1 MEQACGAR
9 VSTPDREIPMPY
21 RFGTQAEYY
30 LRLAQ
35 VAYTPADKAQLLS
48 MACAWHQLGQELDL
62 RDEQDRE
69 EFESQERIARGSG

>member
-1 MEQACGAR
+1 
-9 VSTPDREIPMPY
+9 MPY

-35 VAYTPADKAQLLS
+35 VAYTPADKAQLLW

-62 RDEQDRE
+62 RDERDGD
-69 EFESQERIARGSG
+69 EFESQERVTRGSG